1 MIHSSAERLQALV
14 EGTLDRETE
23 TALLAH
29 LEGCDTCLESFEQA
43 SAVHPM
49 RLGFGTEQG
58 DPSLFRRRLMHRIN
72 REQTKNAI
80 IHFVVT
86 GFVGL
91 LTFVFKALPPS
102 QKGARTPASSEHER

>member
-1 MIHSSAERLQALV
+1 MTHPSTECLQALV
-14 EGTLDRETE
+14 EGTVDREAE
-23 TALLAH
+23 AALLAH
-29 LEGCDTCLESFEQA
+29 IEECEACLEWFEQA
-43 SAVHPM
+43 SAAKQIP
-49 RLGFGTEQG
+49 LEISTEQG